1 MARAETLYDKMFTD
15 YPDVVG
21 VPDLM
26 KMLSVGRHAAYQL
39 VREGKVQSFKVG
51 RNIKIPKLSIIE
63 FLLDRQ
69 GDDAIEKNNRQ
80 PSD

>member
-26 KMLSVGRHAAYQL
+26 KMLSIGRHAAYLL
-39 VREGKVQSFKVG
+39 VNDGTIQSFKVG

-63 FLLDRQ
+63 FLLDKQ
-69 GDDAIEKNNRQ
+69 GDDAIEKDNR
-80 PSD
+80 PSSD

>member
-26 KMLSVGRHAAYQL
+26 KMLSVGKHAAYQL
-39 VREGKVQSFKVG
+39 VREGTVQSFKVG
-51 RNIKIPKLSIIE
+51 RKIKIPKLSIIE